1 MRWANLP
8 GHGHTI
14 AEACSR
20 FGVTASAYRRAR
32 KAFGASVPF
41 AGDEIVL
48 AGLSGGNVVTVES
61 LIFYVDWI
69 DHAALSRGEMIAIL
83 DRLIV
88 TGLVRKRDGVEKY
101 TTEVIAENMQ
111 MLGGREGMG
120 GGDEGGSRSY
130 GGGEGAARPT
140 QRPAAGKPAA
150 PTKPPA
156 SGFDDMDD
164 DIPF

>member
-1 MRWANLP
+1 MASKRGSKGDADRAVRAVRWANLP

-41 AGDEIVL
+41 TGDEIVL

-88 TGLVRKRDGVEKY
+88 TALPVSCHY
-101 TTEVIAENMQ
+101 
-111 MLGGREGMG
+111 
-120 GGDEGGSRSY
+120 
-130 GGGEGAARPT
+130 
-140 QRPAAGKPAA
+140 
-150 PTKPPA
+150 
-156 SGFDDMDD
+156 
-164 DIPF
+164 